1 MAQKTTVTLV
11 DDLDGTT
18 ADETVDFGIDGA
30 TYEIDLTSDHADAL
44 REALADYVAKARR
57 QGRAPRTR
65 HSRSSTRTAVR
76 ASNGATPAS
85 ADREQSKAVRA
96 WARQHGYTVSDR
108 GRIPSNITEAYHR
121 AQ

>member
-1 MAQKTTVTLV
+1 MHQIVANLS
-11 DDLDGTT
+11 
-18 ADETVDFGIDGA
+18 DFVQLPNRCA
-30 TYEIDLTSDHADAL
+30 
-44 REALADYVAKARR
+44 
-57 QGRAPRTR
+57 
-65 HSRSSTRTAVR
+65 RTAVR